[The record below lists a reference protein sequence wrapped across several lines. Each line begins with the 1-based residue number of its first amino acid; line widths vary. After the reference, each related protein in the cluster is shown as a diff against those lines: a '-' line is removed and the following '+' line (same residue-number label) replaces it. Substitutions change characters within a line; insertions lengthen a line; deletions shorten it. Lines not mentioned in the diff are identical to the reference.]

1 MPRTSTLTLPKTE
14 EESRRIIKQY
24 KSDYDRKFFLRQ
36 SVLQPTKHGK
46 SSTIW
51 VARSNSEKLFVLLST
66 LNCHISI
73 ILIMMFDGCHEDFEG
88 NFLARFSVQNG
99 SVLCATSKGKFSGFF
114 GSCWLRSN
122 DKCQL
127 TKLMMRK
134 SQLQHFST
142 QQYTQQQGEY
152 GSCLKL
158 VQ

>member
-1 MPRTSTLTLPKTE
+1 MPRTSTLTLPKT

-24 KSDYDRKFFLRQ
+24 KSDYDRKFFLCQ
-36 SVLQPTKHGK
+36 SVLQPTKHEK

-51 VARSNSEKLFVLLST
+51 VARSNSEKLFVLRST

-73 ILIMMFDGCHEDFEG
+73 ILIMMFDGCHEDFVG
-88 NFLARFSVQNG
+88 NFLARFSKQNG
-99 SVLCATSKGKFSGFF
+99 SVLCATSKGKISGLF

-134 SQLQHFST
+134 SQQQRYSST
-142 QQYTQQQGEY
+142 QQNTQQQGEY